1 LISVGATSLLTCT
14 ILKMDCYSD
23 MPKISYL
30 TALDYYIITCY
41 GFVVFSILEFAF
53 VHQDK
58 FDYEEYAMKV
68 LELKTGHSKSERQ
81 CTNRKNYLLAR
92 NKLDRIQFKKQS
104 NLNVSRKV
112 AQRLMRKSS
121 SALLLENRKSV
132 YRTSLKYTDSSN
144 LLALRENSMR
154 VNKIDQIS
162 KILFPTLFTVF
173 NLIYFIY
180 YLNQRSVFSK

>member
-1 LISVGATSLLTCT
+1 
-14 ILKMDCYSD
+14 MDCYSD

-68 LELKTGHSKSERQ
+68 LELKTGHSKSKRK
-81 CTNRKNYLLAR
+81 CTNRKNLLAR
-92 NKLDRIQFKKQS
+92 NKLDRIQFKNQS

-132 YRTSLKYTDSSN
+132 YRTSLKYTDISK
-144 LLALRENSMR
+144 LLALHENSIR